1 MRRIDPSAT
10 ATLSRYLKLSLLAGA
25 LALPACTGAVP
36 DGLGVQNARLAPCP
50 ESPNCVSSDAED
62 PEHAIALLAFSGDA
76 ADAWRQAR
84 AAVAALPRTE
94 IVDESDGY
102 LRAESTSAT
111 FRFVDDLELQLR
123 PDERAIA
130 VRSASRLGYSD
141 MGVNR
146 DRVELLRTGFESAR
160 D

>member
-10 ATLSRYLKLSLLAGA
+10 GTLSRYLKLSLLAGA
-25 LALPACTGAVP
+25 LALPACTGSVP
-36 DGLGVQNARLAPCP
+36 DGLGVRNARLAPCP

-62 PEHAIALLAFSGDA
+62 PEHAIAPLAFSGDA
-76 ADAWRQAR
+76 EAAWRQAR
-84 AAVAALPRTE
+84 ASVAALPRIE
-94 IVDESDGY
+94 IIDESDGY

-123 PDERAIA
+123 PDEHAIA

-146 DRVELLRTGFESAR
+146 DRVELLRTEFEAAR